1 MAEQKIQIADKPTLD
16 RILEIVSS
24 GGSGGVGGYDP
35 NEIRLMHYK
44 NYGSASYVYENKD
57 MLYNLYKDT
66 SISLNDATIKQE
78 SFNYLLNNS
87 SNFGELLSNIYGV
100 SSSIK
105 TVLVK
110 YTTGTSFKNAITN
123 NHVELFRA
131 IRDSAKLLYLCGHNS
146 TVKSLIDNSQFEVV
160 DISIR
165 LGITV
170 GQYTTVSDLV
180 RNNLTTVESNY
191 NYLNSTVKSFY
202 ANCNIN
208 YTTITVFDDST
219 NIKINESDFSSY
231 DIEGSPYGPPI
242 SYKYHKIDKSLNG
255 HTIKKISWRSSYPY
269 FWRDT
274 DLYMTSNQIPSH
286 SNMKKI
292 VSVGDKIDT
301 NNYSYFSHT
310 CQEWSGN
317 SMDPGMHC
325 TIEISKNII

>member
-1 MAEQKIQIADKPTLD
+1 MAEQKIQIADKLTLD
-16 RILEIVSS
+16 LILEKVNNLELS
-24 GGSGGVGGYDP
+24 GGGAVNSHPSQLLD
-35 NEIRLMHYK
+35 YK
-44 NYGSASYVYENKD
+44 LYGTESYVYENKNI
-57 MLYNLYKDT
+57 LYDLYKDT
-66 SISLNDATIKQE
+66 SISLNDATIKQNA
-78 SFNYLLNNS
+78 FDYLLNNS

-100 SSSIK
+100 SNSIK

-123 NHVELFRA
+123 NNVELFRA

-170 GQYTTVSDLV
+170 GRYTTISDLV
-180 RNNLTTVESNY
+180 KNNLTTMESNY

-208 YTTITVFDDST
+208 YTTITVIDDST
-219 NIKINESDFSSY
+219 NIKINESAFSSY
-231 DIEGSPYGPPI
+231 DIGGSPYGPPI
-242 SYKYHKIDKSLNG
+242 SYRYHKIDKSLNG
-255 HTIKKISWRSSYPY
+255 HTIKKISWRSGYPY

-274 DLYMTSNQIPSH
+274 DLYMSSDQIPRGS
-286 SNMKKI
+286 SYKK

-310 CQEWSGN
+310 CQEWSGS
-317 SMDPGMHC
+317 SMDPGMYC

>member
-24 GGSGGVGGYDP
+24 GGSGGVGGYDS

-44 NYGSASYVYENKD
+44 HYGSASYVYENKD

-66 SISLNDATIKQE
+66 AISLNDGSIKQE

-87 SNFGELLSNIYGV
+87 SNFGELLSNIYGL

-123 NHVELFRA
+123 NNVELFRA
-131 IRDSAKLLYLCGHNS
+131 IRESSKLLYLCGHNS
-146 TVKSLIDNSQFEVV
+146 TVKSLIDSSQFEVV

-170 GQYTTVSDLV
+170 GQYTTVSNLV
-180 RNNLTTVESNY
+180 QSNLTTMDSNY

-202 ANCNIN
+202 ADCNIR
-208 YTTITVFDDST
+208 YTTITEIDKLT
-219 NIKINESDFSSY
+219 NIKIYPSNFTTY
-231 DIEGSPYGPPI
+231 TEGGVYGPPTE
-242 SYKYHKIDKSLNG
+242 YKYYEIDKSLNG
-255 HTIKKISWRSSYPY
+255 HTIQKITWSSNTPY

-274 DLYMTSNQIPSH
+274 NLYMSYYVTPSG
-286 SNMKKI
+286 SSYKK

-301 NNYSYFSHT
+301 NDYRYFSHLFSKFT
-310 CQEWSGN
+310 GSG
-317 SMDPGMHC
+317 MDPGMNC